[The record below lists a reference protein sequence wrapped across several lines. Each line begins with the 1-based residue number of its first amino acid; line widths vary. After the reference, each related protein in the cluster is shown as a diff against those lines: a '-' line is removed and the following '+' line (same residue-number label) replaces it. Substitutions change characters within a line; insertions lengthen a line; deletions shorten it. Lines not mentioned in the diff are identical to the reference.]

1 MFFRSP
7 VDTKSSIL
15 IILFLLFWGP
25 ATATA
30 DCNVA
35 QAVSVQ
41 GRVEVQSDNTQAW
54 KTVSLGDRFCPG
66 DRIRLGANS
75 RAGLTLHN
83 ETLLRLDEHTSVT
96 INAPADDGSS
106 WLDLLKGAAHF
117 ISRVRQS
124 FQVNTPYVNASIEG
138 TEFTVET
145 QQQRSTVSVIE
156 GRVRAHNSRGEII
169 LNGGQVAVSQQDQAP
184 AIETNINPQ
193 DAVQWTLYYPPVID
207 IRGVNNQQDLSRSLN
222 AYHQGDLAGAFNALP
237 DEASVSQSPTLLIYR
252 ASLSLTVGQVESA
265 RKDLVAAIELQPDN
279 SDSLA
284 LASIIETAQNNKQAA
299 VELAKQ
305 AVENNP
311 KAASGHLALSYA
323 HQAGF
328 QLEEALDTAKQA
340 VTAEADNPLAWSR
353 LAQVHLMFRQ
363 TRESSE
369 AAQRAVTLSPDLSL
383 TQSTFG
389 FAQLLR
395 LDLTA
400 ALRAFEQAISLDQA
414 APMPR
419 LGLGLVMIRQGDL
432 EQGRQQLETAAS
444 LDPGNALIRSYLGK
458 AYFEEKRAEDAATQF
473 QLAKQFDSQDPT
485 AWFYD
490 AILKQTENRP
500 LESLEDLQT
509 AINLND
515 NRAVYRS
522 RLLLDEDQ
530 AARNASLARIYDD
543 VGFRRLAL
551 KESWKSLAA
560 DPANASAHRFLSDSY
575 ADEPRHEIARVS
587 ELLQSQLLQPKIVSP
602 VSPSASE
609 TDLLA
614 FQGSGPSIAGFNE
627 YNPLFNRPRLAFL
640 ASGLIGNNNTRGS
653 EVTAGAFAK
662 RGMISAGYFTESS
675 DGFRENNDSDQ
686 TIKNLFGQ
694 YQINASLSIQGEIK
708 RKEGEF
714 GDLRQRFDPTLFSTI
729 SRRDIES
736 DSSRLGV
743 NYSPNLN
750 NTFLVSVI
758 KQELMDFADQGTTSV
773 DLETDES
780 QHEAQYIYRGNSV
793 SILTGLGKA
802 ESDEA
807 SVVKVTISSPFPG
820 FPDIEQII
828 PGSQEFDQKS
838 AYGYAN
844 LSWSKGTSILGLDY
858 VDLEDGMTIDREQFN
873 PKLGLLW
880 DVTKT
885 SRVRFAAFRTLRG
898 LAVNSKT
905 LAPTQ
910 VAGFNQLLDDVI
922 GTKAWRYGAAVDSQL
937 LENLFGGIELTR
949 RTATAF
955 VSSSSTP
962 EEDREE
968 LHHEAYL
975 SWSYTNH
982 FALTGRYVYEDFER
996 EYTDGEANFDRPA
1009 GLNTRSF
1016 SLQANYHHPAG
1027 IFGSLETTHVS
1038 QEISNVLPTTGTSVE
1053 DDAFWISNLAIGMRL
1068 PKRTGIV
1075 EIKVHNIF
1083 DRDFK
1088 YQSIHP
1094 GTGTPQTSP
1103 YYPERSVFTN
1113 LQLWF

>member
-1 MFFRSP
+1 MFSRLP
-7 VDTKSSIL
+7 VYTKSYSL
-15 IILFLLFWGP
+15 IALPLLFWGMI
-25 ATATA
+25 ATAA
-30 DCNVA
+30 ECDVA

-41 GRVEVQSDNTQAW
+41 GRVEVLPSNTKAW
-54 KTVSLGDRFCPG
+54 KSVHQGDHFCPG
-66 DRIRLGANS
+66 DRLRLGANS

-96 INAPADDGSS
+96 INAPAEDGAS

-124 FQVNTPYVNASIEG
+124 FQVKTPYVNASIEG

-145 QQQRSTVSVIE
+145 QQRSSTVSVIE
-156 GRVRAHNSRGEII
+156 GQVRAHNDLGEII
-169 LNGGQVAVSQQDQAP
+169 LNDGQVAVSQRDQAP
-184 AIETNINPQ
+184 VIETNVKPQ
-193 DAVQWTLYYPPVID
+193 DAVQWALYYPPVID
-207 IRGVNNQQDLSRSLN
+207 FSGDNNQQDLNRSLD
-222 AYHQGDLAGAFNALP
+222 AYHQGDLAGAFAALP

-265 RKDLVAAIELQPDN
+265 RNDLDAAIKRQSDN
-279 SDSLA
+279 SDALA
-284 LASIIETAQNNKQAA
+284 LASIIETVQNNKQAA
-299 VELAKQ
+299 MELARQ
-305 AVENNP
+305 AVESNAQ
-311 KAASGHLALSYA
+311 AASGHLALSYA
-323 HQAGF
+323 HQANF
-328 QLEEALDTAKQA
+328 QLEDALDAAKQA
-340 VTAEADNPLAWSR
+340 VTAETDNPLAWSR
-353 LAQVHLMFRQ
+353 LAQIHLMFRQ
-363 TRESSE
+363 TSESSK
-369 AAQRAVTLSPDLSL
+369 AAQRAVSLAPDLSL

-389 FAQLLR
+389 FAKLLR

-400 ALRAFEQAISLDQA
+400 AHQAFEQAIRLDQA

-458 AYFEEKRAEDAATQF
+458 AYFEEKRAEEASTQF
-473 QLAKQFDSQDPT
+473 QLAKQFDSRDPT

-509 AINLND
+509 AIDLND

-551 KESWKSLAA
+551 NESWNSLAT

-587 ELLQSQLLQPKIVSP
+587 ELLQAQLLQPKIVSP

-627 YNPLFNRPRLAFL
+627 YNPLFDRPRLAFL
-640 ASGLIGNNNTRGS
+640 ASGLIGSNNTRGS
-653 EVTAGAFAK
+653 EVTAGAFAN
-662 RGMISAGYFTESS
+662 RGMLSAGYFTESS

-694 YQINASLSIQGEIK
+694 YQINDSLSIQGEIK

-714 GDLRQRFDPTLFSTI
+714 GDLRLRFDPNLFSTLT
-729 SRRDIES
+729 RRDIES
-736 DSSRLGV
+736 DSSRFGI

-750 NTFLVSVI
+750 NTYLLSI
-758 KQELMDFADQGTTSV
+758 IQQDLTDKTSQGTTSL
-773 DLETDES
+773 DLRTDEK
-780 QHEAQYIYRGNSV
+780 QYEAQYIYRGESID
-793 SILTGLGKA
+793 ILTGLGKA
-802 ESDEA
+802 KSKEMLTT
-807 SVVKVTISSPFPG
+807 KIIISSPFPG
-820 FPDIEQII
+820 LPDIEQII
-828 PGSQEFDQKS
+828 HTNDTINQKS
-838 AYGYAN
+838 AYAYAN
-844 LSWSKGTSILGLDY
+844 LPWSNGTAIVGLDY
-858 VDLEDGMTIDREQFN
+858 ADLDDGASIDKQQLN

-880 DVTKT
+880 DISST
-885 SRVRFAAFRTLRG
+885 SRIRLAAFKTLRG
-898 LAVNSKT
+898 VVVNSQT
-905 LAPTQ
+905 LYPTQ
-910 VAGFNQLLDDVI
+910 VAGFNQLLDDI
-922 GTKAWRYGAAVDSQL
+922 LGTKAWRYGAAIDSQL
-937 LENLFGGIELTR
+937 SKKLYGGIELTG
-949 RTATAF
+949 RTATDF

-962 EEDREE
+962 EEDHEE
-968 LHHEAYL
+968 LRHEAYL
-975 SWSYTNH
+975 SWSFTNY
-982 FALTGRYVYEDFER
+982 FALTGRYIYEDFER
-996 EYTDGEANFDRPA
+996 DYTDGEVNFDRPA
-1009 GLNTRSF
+1009 ELNTQSF
-1016 SLQANYHHPAG
+1016 SLQVKYHYPAG
-1027 IFGSLETTHVS
+1027 IFGSFETTHVS
-1038 QEISNVLPTTGTSVE
+1038 QEISSVLPTTGIQTK
-1053 DDAFWISNLAIGMRL
+1053 DDSFLISNVSVGMRL
-1068 PKRTGIV
+1068 PKRTGII
-1075 EIKVHNIF
+1075 ELKVHNLF
-1083 DRDFK
+1083 DKDFN

-1103 YYPERSVFTN
+1103 YYPERSVFAN
-1113 LQLWF
+1113 LHLWF